1 MSSTSFRSLLFPFL
15 FLFFLE
21 RIPNPGYNKII
32 YYDSSFFFWVVAENN
47 ILFHIE
53 SKILIMIIVLLKK
66 IFISREKIENP
77 LYFHDTKIIYLY
89 TLYLYIYV
97 DETDESGGRLS
108 ALPTHAS

>member
-1 MSSTSFRSLLFPFL
+1 MSSTVLFS
-15 FLFFLE
+15 FLFFFFFFSNE
-21 RIPNPGYNKII
+21 SRIRDTIRLFITIPV
-32 YYDSSFFFWVVAENN
+32 FFFWVVAENN